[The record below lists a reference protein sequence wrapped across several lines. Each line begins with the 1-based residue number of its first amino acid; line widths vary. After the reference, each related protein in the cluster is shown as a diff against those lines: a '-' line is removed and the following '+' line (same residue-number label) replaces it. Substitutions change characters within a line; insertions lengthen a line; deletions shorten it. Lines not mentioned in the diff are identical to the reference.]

1 MASCE
6 WQAINSPSISYS
18 TKKITGAR
26 ELKEEDF
33 LSKPGWI
40 NNRTGE
46 MVINNDLINAILD
59 YGFKSDQLH
68 LPSSHRSMI

>member
-46 MVINNDLINAILD
+46 ALRDSKKKVGNVM
-59 YGFKSDQLH
+59 
-68 LPSSHRSMI
+68 